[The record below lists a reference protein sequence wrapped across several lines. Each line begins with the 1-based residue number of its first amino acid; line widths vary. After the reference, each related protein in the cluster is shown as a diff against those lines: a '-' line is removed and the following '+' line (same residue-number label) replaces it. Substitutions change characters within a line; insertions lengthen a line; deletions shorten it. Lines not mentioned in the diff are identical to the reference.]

1 MSSRNHY
8 ISNPKIHIFNNR
20 SEFPLFTGINN
31 NEVIMMKMQ
40 LYLLFGFIFALLIA
54 TFAVINVGDVEINYL
69 FGTAK
74 WPLVLVILGS
84 AVIGGLSVG
93 LFGLIKVIQ
102 LQRQVK
108 KLHQIHNEKETWI
121 MEKRRETAEEKAAHP
136 EGTPYE
142 NAEDNK

>member
-1 MSSRNHY
+1 
-8 ISNPKIHIFNNR
+8 
-20 SEFPLFTGINN
+20 
-31 NEVIMMKMQ
+31 MKMQ
-40 LYLLFGFIFALLIA
+40 LYLLFGFVFALIIA

-69 FGTAK
+69 FGTAN

-108 KLHQIHNEKETWI
+108 KLHQIHNEKQTWK
-121 MEKRRETAEEKAAHP
+121 EEPVRETSTETVTPAEEVPQEKV
-136 EGTPYE
+136 EET
-142 NAEDNK
+142 K

>member
-1 MSSRNHY
+1 
-8 ISNPKIHIFNNR
+8 
-20 SEFPLFTGINN
+20 
-31 NEVIMMKMQ
+31 MKMQ
-40 LYLLFGFIFALLIA
+40 LYLLFGFIFALIIA

-69 FGTAK
+69 FGTAN

-108 KLHQIHNEKETWI
+108 KLHQIHNEKESWKEERIIENSAETETPTEEI
-121 MEKRRETAEEKAAHP
+121 PHEKVEESK
-136 EGTPYE
+136 
-142 NAEDNK
+142 

>member
-1 MSSRNHY
+1 VN
-8 ISNPKIHIFNNR
+8 
-20 SEFPLFTGINN
+20 FPFIEGIDN
-31 NEVIMMKMQ
+31 NEVIIMKMQ
-40 LYLLFGFIFALLIA
+40 LYLLFGFIFALIIA

-69 FGTAK
+69 FGTAN

-108 KLHQIHNEKETWI
+108 KLHQIHNEKESWKEERVAEHTSEPVTPTEEVPH
-121 MEKRRETAEEKAAHP
+121 EKAEE
-136 EGTPYE
+136 
-142 NAEDNK
+142 NK

>member
-1 MSSRNHY
+1 
-8 ISNPKIHIFNNR
+8 
-20 SEFPLFTGINN
+20 
-31 NEVIMMKMQ
+31 MKMQ
-40 LYLLFGFIFALLIA
+40 LYLLFGFIFALIIA

-69 FGTAK
+69 FGTAN

-108 KLHQIHNEKETWI
+108 KLHQIHNEKKTWKE
-121 MEKRRETAEEKAAHP
+121 EKQRETASETVDLSNEMPHEKVEESK
-136 EGTPYE
+136 
-142 NAEDNK
+142 

>member
-1 MSSRNHY
+1 
-8 ISNPKIHIFNNR
+8 
-20 SEFPLFTGINN
+20 
-31 NEVIMMKMQ
+31 MKMQ
-40 LYLLFGFIFALLIA
+40 LYLLFGFIFALIIA

-69 FGTAK
+69 FGTAN

-108 KLHQIHNEKETWI
+108 KLHQIHNEKESWKEERVAEPASEPVTSSEEVPH
-121 MEKRRETAEEKAAHP
+121 EKVEE
-136 EGTPYE
+136 
-142 NAEDNK
+142 NK

>member
-1 MSSRNHY
+1 
-8 ISNPKIHIFNNR
+8 
-20 SEFPLFTGINN
+20 
-31 NEVIMMKMQ
+31 MMKMQ
-40 LYLLFGFIFALLIA
+40 LYLLFGFIFALIIA

-69 FGTAK
+69 FGTAN

-108 KLHQIHNEKETWI
+108 KLHQIHNEKETW
-121 MEKRRETAEEKAAHP
+121 KAEERNKSVSETVEPVQEIPH
-136 EGTPYE
+136 EK
-142 NAEDNK
+142 AEDK

>member
-1 MSSRNHY
+1 
-8 ISNPKIHIFNNR
+8 
-20 SEFPLFTGINN
+20 
-31 NEVIMMKMQ
+31 MKMQ
-40 LYLLFGFIFALLIA
+40 LYLLFGFIFALIIA

-69 FGTAK
+69 FGTAN

-108 KLHQIHNEKETWI
+108 KLHQIQNEKETWNADQ
-121 MEKRRETAEEKAAHP
+121 KREIVEEEKVEPAQEIPH
-136 EGTPYE
+136 ER
-142 NAEDNK
+142 AEDR

>member
-1 MSSRNHY
+1 MN
-8 ISNPKIHIFNNR
+8 
-20 SEFPLFTGINN
+20 FPVIEGIDN
-31 NEVIMMKMQ
+31 NEVIIMKMQ
-40 LYLLFGFIFALLIA
+40 LYLLFGFIFALIIA

-69 FGTAK
+69 FGTAN

-108 KLHQIHNEKETWI
+108 KLHQIHNEKESWKEERIIENSAETETPTEEI
-121 MEKRRETAEEKAAHP
+121 PHEKVD
-136 EGTPYE
+136 E
-142 NAEDNK
+142 NK

>member
-1 MSSRNHY
+1 MN
-8 ISNPKIHIFNNR
+8 
-20 SEFPLFTGINN
+20 FPVIEGIDN
-31 NEVIMMKMQ
+31 NEVIIMKMQ
-40 LYLLFGFIFALLIA
+40 LYLLFGFIFALIIA

-69 FGTAK
+69 FGTAN

-108 KLHQIHNEKETWI
+108 KLHQIHNEKESWKEERIIENSAETETPTEEI
-121 MEKRRETAEEKAAHP
+121 PHEKVEESK
-136 EGTPYE
+136 
-142 NAEDNK
+142 

>member
-1 MSSRNHY
+1 
-8 ISNPKIHIFNNR
+8 
-20 SEFPLFTGINN
+20 
-31 NEVIMMKMQ
+31 MKMQ
-40 LYLLFGFIFALLIA
+40 LYLLFGFIFALIIA

-69 FGTAK
+69 FGTAN

-108 KLHQIHNEKETWI
+108 KLHQIHNEKETWKE
-121 MEKRRETAEEKAAHP
+121 EKQRETDSETVDPSNEMPLEKVEESK
-136 EGTPYE
+136 
-142 NAEDNK
+142 

>member
-1 MSSRNHY
+1 
-8 ISNPKIHIFNNR
+8 
-20 SEFPLFTGINN
+20 
-31 NEVIMMKMQ
+31 MKMQ
-40 LYLLFGFIFALLIA
+40 LYLLFGFIFALIIA

-69 FGTAK
+69 FGTAN

-108 KLHQIHNEKETWI
+108 KLHQIQNEKETWNADERK
-121 MEKRRETAEEKAAHP
+121 EKVSDTVPPKQEIPH
-136 EGTPYE
+136 E
-142 NAEDNK
+142 NAED

>member
-1 MSSRNHY
+1 MN
-8 ISNPKIHIFNNR
+8 
-20 SEFPLFTGINN
+20 FPVIEGIDN
-31 NEVIMMKMQ
+31 NEVIIMKMQ
-40 LYLLFGFIFALLIA
+40 LYLLFGFIFALIIA

-69 FGTAK
+69 FGTAN

-108 KLHQIHNEKETWI
+108 KLHQIHNEKESWKEERI
-121 MEKRRETAEEKAAHP
+121 IENSAET
-136 EGTPYE
+136 GTPTEEIPHEKIEE
-142 NAEDNK
+142 NK

>member
-1 MSSRNHY
+1 
-8 ISNPKIHIFNNR
+8 
-20 SEFPLFTGINN
+20 
-31 NEVIMMKMQ
+31 MKMQ
-40 LYLLFGFIFALLIA
+40 LYLLFGFIFALIIA

-69 FGTAK
+69 FGTAT

-108 KLHQIHNEKETWI
+108 KLHQIHNEKQSWKEEQVKEISTEPFDQTEEVHHEKVEET
-121 MEKRRETAEEKAAHP
+121 K
-136 EGTPYE
+136 
-142 NAEDNK
+142 

>member
-1 MSSRNHY
+1 
-8 ISNPKIHIFNNR
+8 
-20 SEFPLFTGINN
+20 
-31 NEVIMMKMQ
+31 MKMQ

-69 FGTAK
+69 FGTAN

-108 KLHQIHNEKETWI
+108 KLHQIHNEKETWKADQ
-121 MEKRRETAEEKAAHP
+121 KREIVAEEKVEPAQEIPH
-136 EGTPYE
+136 ER
-142 NAEDNK
+142 AEDR

>member
-1 MSSRNHY
+1 MN
-8 ISNPKIHIFNNR
+8 
-20 SEFPLFTGINN
+20 FPVIEGIDN
-31 NEVIMMKMQ
+31 NEVIIMKMQ
-40 LYLLFGFIFALLIA
+40 LYLLFGFIFALIIA

-69 FGTAK
+69 FGTAN

-108 KLHQIHNEKETWI
+108 KLHQIHNEKESWKEERI
-121 MEKRRETAEEKAAHP
+121 IENYAET
-136 EGTPYE
+136 GTPTEEIPHEKVEE
-142 NAEDNK
+142 NK